1 MPGSGKSHSRYMP
14 GLDGLR
20 ALALIG
26 VMAYHWGFGFAS
38 GGFLGVSLFFVLSGY
53 LITDILT
60 SQWHHHRR
68 IDLKDFWV
76 RRFRRLLPAIMLML
90 ILIVAWVTLF
100 DRERLPN
107 LRGDVLGAI
116 TYISNWQ
123 FIFQQQSYFESF
135 GLPSP
140 LGHFW
145 SLAVEEQ
152 FYLLWP
158 LIMLA
163 GLKLFPKRGQLFTF
177 IAAGALLSAAVMGV
191 LYQPGTDPSRVYYG
205 TDTRAFGLL
214 IGAGLAIVWP
224 SWRLSASAAPG
235 VKRSLNLIGMLA
247 LLVVLLMMW
256 KADRYD
262 PFLYRGGMFL
272 FSIAAA
278 VLVAVLAHPAAGL
291 SRLFSG
297 KPLLWLGVRSYGI
310 YLWHYPVL
318 ILFSPPSGVS
328 GLSLPQ
334 IILQVAASI
343 VLAALSWKY
352 VEQPI
357 RRGGFRKLKE
367 RLSSLRKRPAS
378 ISVKGWIV
386 SFSSLILI
394 GIFCTGMMSSVS
406 DARTAGDIAAM
417 LNIPGPDLDQPGA
430 GPNGAGAP
438 EGATAQPPA
447 DNPSAEPAAREEPAD
462 PSAVPEGAGQT
473 DGKQTPE
480 PTAPD
485 KSVNPEGKAQDSDN
499 GPGPEDP
506 SGTGSED
513 PSGVRDQ
520 GDDTPPSAGKDAS
533 VSEGSETS
541 GKPSDTG
548 TPPSGNT
555 AKDTSGSA
563 HAGQGQPSGSDSGN
577 SGKPEEP
584 ARPDPGTQPQ
594 KPVSGAAVS
603 AIGDSVML
611 GVTPYLEKAIPG
623 IHVDAVI
630 GRQMRQAR
638 DLVPGLQANNRIQGG
653 TVIIGLG
660 TNGAFAQKDL
670 DRLLQS
676 LEPAQRVLLVNTRVP
691 RDWEQNVNEMLAAAA
706 GRYPNVKLIDWYSA
720 SKGHPEYFRSDGV
733 HLEPEGAAAYTSM
746 LLEALK

>member
-76 RRFRRLLPAIMLML
+76 RRFRRLLPAIMIML
-90 ILIVAWVTLF
+90 LLIVAWVTLF

-123 FIFQQQSYFESF
+123 FIFEQQSYFESF
-135 GLPSP
+135 GPPSP

-163 GLKLFPKRGQLFTF
+163 GLKLFPRRGQLFAF

-224 SWRLSASAAPG
+224 SWKLPVSASPA
-235 VKRSLNLIGMLA
+235 VRRTLNLIGMLA

-256 KADRYD
+256 KVDRYD

-278 VLVAVLAHPAAGL
+278 VLVAVLAHPATGL

-318 ILFSPPSGVS
+318 ILFSPSSGVS
-328 GLSLPQ
+328 GLNMPQ
-334 IILQVAASI
+334 IVLQVAASI

-367 RLSSLRKRPAS
+367 RLRSLRKRPAS

-406 DARTAGDIAAM
+406 DAKTAGDIAAM
-417 LNIPGPDLDQPGA
+417 LHIPGPDLDQ
-430 GPNGAGAP
+430 NGTDPTRAGAP
-438 EGATAQPPA
+438 EETITQLPA
-447 DNPSAEPAAREEPAD
+447 KETITEPDKTGKDPAD
-462 PSAVPEGAGQT
+462 PPAPLEGPGQT
-473 DGKQTPE
+473 DGKPTPE
-480 PTAPD
+480 PTTPA
-485 KSVNPEGKAQDSDN
+485 KSADPGDEAQSHTNSSLKDHR
-499 GPGPEDP
+499 
-506 SGTGSED
+506 
-513 PSGVRDQ
+513 GVQDQ
-520 GDDTPPSAGKDAS
+520 GDDMPPSAGKDAA
-533 VSEGSETS
+533 VKEGSETG
-541 GKPSDTG
+541 GKQSDAPPS
-548 TPPSGNT
+548 PSGNT
-555 AKDTSGSA
+555 AKDSSGSKPG
-563 HAGQGQPSGSDSGN
+563 GQEKPSESDSGS
-577 SGKPEEP
+577 SGISKQP
-584 ARPDPGTQPQ
+584 ASPKPGTQTKEPI
-594 KPVSGAAVS
+594 SGAAVS

-611 GVTPYLEKAIPG
+611 GVSPYLEKAIPG

-638 DLVPGLQANNRIQGG
+638 DLLPGLQANNRIQGG

-670 DRLLQS
+670 DSLLKS
-676 LEPAQRVLLVNTRVP
+676 LEPAQSILLVNTRVP
-691 RDWEQNVNEMLAAAA
+691 REWEQNVNEMLAAAA
-706 GRYPNVKLIDWYSA
+706 DRYPNVKLIDWYSA